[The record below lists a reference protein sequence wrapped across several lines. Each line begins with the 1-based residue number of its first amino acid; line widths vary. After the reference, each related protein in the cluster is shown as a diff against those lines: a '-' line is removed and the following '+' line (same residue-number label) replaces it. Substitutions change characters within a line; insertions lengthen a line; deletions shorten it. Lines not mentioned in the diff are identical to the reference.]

1 MRIVVPV
8 DGSASANRAV
18 AHALLLAEG
27 RAGAV
32 ITLVNVQN
40 RRTLD
45 TSDVS
50 SVTSVGADTQLA
62 ADQSKKALRQAVQL
76 CHDAQVRFD
85 TRAAFGPIAAT
96 IIRIA
101 RELKADQIVMGTRGF
116 GPLRGLVIGS
126 VSTEVLRLAAM
137 PVTLVK

>member
-8 DGSASANRAV
+8 DGSASANRATE
-18 AHALLLAEG
+18 HALLLAGG
-27 RAGAV
+27 RADAE

-40 RRTLD
+40 QRTLD
-45 TSDVS
+45 TSDIS
-50 SVTSVGADTQLA
+50 SVTSVGTDMEHA
-62 ADQSKKALRQAVQL
+62 AEQSKKALRQAVQL
-76 CHDAQVRFD
+76 CRDAQVKFD
-85 TRAAFGPIAAT
+85 TRSALGPIAAT

-101 RELKADQIVMGTRGF
+101 HEVNADQIVMGTRGF

-126 VSTEVLRLAAM
+126 VSTEVLRRARM